1 MEPSD
6 IFNYLVLVFLLT
18 TIFYVYFENKDN
30 IKFPKLEN
38 QLKKESKHHF
48 FVSLVISL
56 VIVIIFMII
65 KNK

>member
-18 TIFYVYFENKDN
+18 TIFYVYLENKDN

>member
-6 IFNYLVLVFLLT
+6 IFNYVVLVFLLT
-18 TIFYVYFENKDN
+18 TIFYVYLENKDN

-48 FVSLVISL
+48 FISLVISL